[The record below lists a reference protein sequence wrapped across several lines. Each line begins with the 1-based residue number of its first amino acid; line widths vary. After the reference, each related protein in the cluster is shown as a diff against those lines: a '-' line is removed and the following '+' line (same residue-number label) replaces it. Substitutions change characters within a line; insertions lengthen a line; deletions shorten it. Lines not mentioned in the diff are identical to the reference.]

1 MKRLLKRIRT
11 FYNTIRIRIAEKTW
25 NGVKYVYYPSGGGKT
40 LLICFSAF
48 PPTNLRLYN
57 NIRGFKNLPVDRLYI
72 NDIWGYRGSY
82 YIMEKGLSYPFSNT
96 CMLIERI
103 LSQGKYEH
111 VFTAGTSKGGTAA
124 ILFGLKYGAEG
135 IFAGACQYHIG
146 DYLNVPEHHNIL
158 KAMLGNKF
166 SLEDGVHFLND
177 TLRNAVFE
185 NMNST
190 STVHIVY
197 SKRENTYAYHLID
210 LINDLHNAN
219 IRVVEHECF
228 FENHNDVGFHFIPY
242 VRTFFNV
249 NS

>member
-1 MKRLLKRIRT
+1 
-11 FYNTIRIRIAEKTW
+11 
-25 NGVKYVYYPSGGGKT
+25 
-40 LLICFSAF
+40 
-48 PPTNLRLYN
+48 
-57 NIRGFKNLPVDRLYI
+57 
-72 NDIWGYRGSY
+72 
-82 YIMEKGLSYPFSNT
+82 
-96 CMLIERI
+96 
-103 LSQGKYEH
+103 
-111 VFTAGTSKGGTAA
+111 
-124 ILFGLKYGAEG
+124 
-135 IFAGACQYHIG
+135 
-146 DYLNVPEHHNIL
+146 
-158 KAMLGNKF
+158 MLGNKF